1 MNGKTILGTGTRR
14 ALLAAGCVAACAACG
29 DTAFTAGEWDV
40 AFAAEG
46 ATLWWSVDGVP
57 AGSQPAARP
66 FAAEIR
72 TPGRHSV
79 SCADASGASATVSF
93 VAAPAAGAR

>member
-1 MNGKTILGTGTRR
+1 MKSKMNFGTWARNMLFAGGC
-14 ALLAAGCVAACAACG
+14 LATAAACG
-29 DTAFTAGEWDV
+29 DTAFAAGEWDV
-40 AFAAEG
+40 SFAAEG

-57 AGSQPAARP
+57 VGSQPAARP